1 MPLRIDSPGCE
12 RYNLI
17 GIGANYLDPL
27 PHHPAC
33 GSAPGRFEKLRSC
46 ESGNAE
52 AVEVGPREHAGYLQ
66 QTAVPP
72 ALAHPRHQRGQLMGS
87 TETSQATIDRG
98 RTPPVLEL
106 DGSESAAQP
115 RIEVLERLGGLRE
128 TEVGLPPRHVGP
140 QLFRNLS
147 HAATTDTAGDEPDAL
162 LERDECLGSYRN
174 FDRISRPPPQAVA
187 QELTPKDGTYRGLRL
202 VHPKVKL
209 CVQAPQGAE
218 HSLTSFLTAHVHV
231 AVVGV
236 ASETLAPLFQCLVHF
251 IEQHIG

>member
-1 MPLRIDSPGCE
+1 MRV
-12 RYNLI
+12 RT
-17 GIGANYLDPL
+17 
-27 PHHPAC
+27 
-33 GSAPGRFEKLRSC
+33 GRFEKLRSC

-52 AVEVGPREHAGYLQ
+52 AVEVGPREHAVYLQ

-87 TETSQATIDRG
+87 TETSQATVDRG

-115 RIEVLERLGGLRE
+115 RVKVSEHLRGLRQ
-128 TEVGLPPRHVGP
+128 TEVRLPSRQVCL
-140 QLFRNLS
+140 QLLSHLS
-147 HAATTDTAGDEPDAL
+147 HAAPTDTAGDEPDAL
-162 LERDECLGSYRN
+162 LERDECLGSYPD

-187 QELTPKDGTYRGLRL
+187 QELTAKDGTHRGLRL

-209 CVQAPQGAE
+209 CIQAPQGAE

-236 ASETLAPLFQCLVHF
+236 ASEPMA
-251 IEQHIG
+251 